1 MKTALAAP
9 ILLALALAPV
19 CAETLEEKKARDL
32 AAALNPYNPPPE
44 SNQYV
49 TVYPPFGVYYHQ
61 VDHLQVYGTE
71 NVVAAAAINNG
82 YIPCPLCG
90 PPSTNGAL
98 TSSPEEAKKVQE
110 RMATEFNN
118 AKREIPYYYA
128 TLLKARVTALSNV
141 VPPGLS
147 GGTSTG
153 SGQGAGRGGGAR
165 PAAAVP
171 AAAAGGNR

>member
-1 MKTALAAP
+1 MKPTLLTP
-9 ILLALALAPV
+9 ILLALALASTGVV

-32 AAALNPYNPPPE
+32 AAAQDPYAPPPE

-71 NVVAAAAINNG
+71 NVVAAAAINQG

-98 TSSPEEAKKVQE
+98 TSSPEEAKKVQD
-110 RMATEFNN
+110 RLATEFN
-118 AKREIPYYYA
+118 AGKRNIPYYYA
-128 TLLKARVTALSNV
+128 TLLQARVKALSDV

-147 GGTSTG
+147 GGAGPTG
-153 SGQGAGRGGGAR
+153 GTARGNQGR
-165 PAAAVP
+165 PAAQQQGP
-171 AAAAGGNR
+171 TTSNR